1 MEKLYKSLTK
11 LPDLEEEYIVLKADG
26 KAVKKTRTIK
36 DRYLLTLL
44 DGNSVALT
52 ADKLKDFR
60 ISVADVEKKEK
71 VDKIVEE
78 ITKTNEN
85 PNNGKDEPEK

>member
-11 LPDLEEEYIVLKADG
+11 LPDIEEEYIVLKDG
-26 KAVKKTRTIK
+26 KAAKKIRTVT

-52 ADKLKDFR
+52 KDKLKDFG
-60 ISVADVEKKEK
+60 ISTADVEKSLK
-71 VDKIVEE
+71 VVKISEE
-78 ITKTNEN
+78 ITKTEDNSN
-85 PNNGKDEPEK
+85 KTDVKPK